1 MNMRT
6 SLKAYQKISV
16 NSQLASAS
24 PHKVVQMLFGGAM
37 ERLVQ
42 AKAAMEQ
49 NNIQIKAERITK
61 AWDIIAHLQVSLSI
75 DDGGEIA
82 QNLNDLY
89 SFMLQYLTEANL
101 ENNPQKIDVV
111 YQMLAEIKSAWDQ
124 IPSEHHYSIGD
135 E

>member
-49 NNIQIKAERITK
+49 DNTQIKAERIAK
-61 AWDIIAHLQVSLSI
+61 AWDIIAHLQVSLSM
-75 DDGGEIA
+75 DDGDDVA
-82 QNLNDLY
+82 KNLNDLY

-101 ENNPQKIDVV
+101 ENSPQKIDVV
-111 YQMLAEIKSAWDQ
+111 YQMLSEIKSAWDQ
-124 IPSEHHYSIGD
+124 IPPEFHYSID
-135 E
+135 